1 MVAGGVM
8 LVAVKRT
15 GWGKGREQE
24 NLLTQPVKRGAA
36 ASPSGLAAGSHQRDG
51 DLMRAVSNFLG
62 GGG

>member
-8 LVAVKRT
+8 LVADGRT
-15 GWGKGREQE
+15 GWGKGGEQE
-24 NLLTQPVKRGAA
+24 RLLKQHVKRGAV